1 MKTIRIGLLSFAHM
15 HAEGYATALM
25 GRDGVEL
32 MCTDPDSHRAGC
44 PSPAWRGR
52 KGARALGVPY
62 VDTCEELEQWGPDA
76 VIVCSENT
84 EHRRMVEWAAERGY
98 HVLCEKPIATSHD
111 DAVAMWDACRQAGVF
126 LMTAYP
132 VRFSTACRELKTRV
146 DHGQLG
152 DLVGFAGSNNGK
164 IPSGG
169 RTWFTDPDQAGGGAL
184 VDHVVHIA
192 DILDMMLDG
201 EQASSVWAADNRILG
216 ADNPDVH
223 VETSGLVTVRYPSG
237 LVGTIDCSWSMPE
250 AAPTWGGLT
259 LDIIGTRGTAR
270 FAPFDARVSGAVCG
284 QAAWLGY
291 GEDMDGVMLRTFT
304 DAVRTGHTPQPD
316 AASAIRSL
324 DIMLAA
330 QQSARSGAVVHLN

>member
-25 GRDGVEL
+25 GMDGVEL
-32 MCTDPDSHRAGC
+32 MCTDPDSHRAGR

-132 VRFSTACRELKTRV
+132 VRFSTACREVKTRV

-152 DLVGFAGSNNGK
+152 DLVGFAGSNNGR

-192 DILDMMLDG
+192 DILDMLLDG

-216 ADNPDVH
+216 ADNPA
-223 VETSGLVTVRYPSG
+223 VRYHP
-237 LVGTIDCSWSMPE
+237 LVPADP
-250 AAPTWGGLT
+250 P
-259 LDIIGTRGTAR
+259 
-270 FAPFDARVSGAVCG
+270 
-284 QAAWLGY
+284 
-291 GEDMDGVMLRTFT
+291 
-304 DAVRTGHTPQPD
+304 
-316 AASAIRSL
+316 
-324 DIMLAA
+324 
-330 QQSARSGAVVHLN
+330 